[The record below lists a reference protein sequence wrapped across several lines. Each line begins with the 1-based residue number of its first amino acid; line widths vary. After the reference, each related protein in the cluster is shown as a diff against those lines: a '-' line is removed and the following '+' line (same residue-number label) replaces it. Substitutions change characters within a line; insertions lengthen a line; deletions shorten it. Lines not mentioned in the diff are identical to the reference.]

1 VGAGVAEW
9 QGWPKFIITEGIMI
23 IAMATS
29 TSSKG
34 RITKDDLRAYV
45 KALVEAK
52 MDRDAS
58 SSDQEE

>member
-1 VGAGVAEW
+1 MVLL
-9 QGWPKFIITEGIMI
+9 
-23 IAMATS
+23 MAKT

-58 SSDQEE
+58 SSDSEE